1 MEVTDEMHMQHVIN
15 DPCLCFRQLGFD
27 DDQGRIKGSTD
38 PFGPDYLDYVSDS
51 QLNTIPLT

>member
-1 MEVTDEMHMQHVIN
+1 MQFVTN
-15 DPCLCFRQLGFD
+15 DPRLCFPQLDVD

-38 PFGPDYLDYVSDS
+38 PFGPGYLDYVSDS